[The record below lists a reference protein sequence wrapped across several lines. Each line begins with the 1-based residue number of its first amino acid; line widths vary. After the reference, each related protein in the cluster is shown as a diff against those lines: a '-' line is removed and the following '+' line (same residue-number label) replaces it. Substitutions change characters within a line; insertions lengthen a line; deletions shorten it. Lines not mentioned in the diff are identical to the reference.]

1 MLYLIFLVVI
11 HLTFAQNYSC
21 SSEASTQTSGEGPS
35 GLAPTSSW
43 FSTALGG
50 QDQEVDCHLQ
60 KTSFTGSQTPCSAT
74 CRDGQ
79 TRSVEVQILYAP
91 VQGQIRT
98 MWRLLE
104 VLVTMTNDSSYV
116 HQQPRH
122 PQHQHGGAYTTGW
135 QDWQDYQWQDSGP
148 WASGR
153 SKSPRK
159 RTQSP
164 RQRVQKQPHQ
174 SFKGD
179 VSKGKGKGPSKG
191 YAGPPSIYYKVS
203 ADSRVP
209 SRLFSFGT
217 LAIVVSTRPRAL
229 ALHLLRA
236 FLRSGIP
243 GQDTTAFAH
252 CV

>member
-91 VQGQIRT
+91 GQGQIRT

-104 VLVTMTNDSSYV
+104 VLVTMQRLELCAPAATAPSTSTWRSLHHRLAGKIQDRGLQEDPSHHGNELKAQDNVCRSS
-116 HQQPRH
+116 H
-122 PQHQHGGAYTTGW
+122 T
-135 QDWQDYQWQDSGP
+135 
-148 WASGR
+148 
-153 SKSPRK
+153 K
-159 RTQSP
+159 
-164 RQRVQKQPHQ
+164 
-174 SFKGD
+174 
-179 VSKGKGKGPSKG
+179 VSKEM
-191 YAGPPSIYYKVS
+191 
-203 ADSRVP
+203 
-209 SRLFSFGT
+209 
-217 LAIVVSTRPRAL
+217 
-229 ALHLLRA
+229 
-236 FLRSGIP
+236 
-243 GQDTTAFAH
+243 
-252 CV
+252 

>member
-91 VQGQIRT
+91 GQGQIRT

-104 VLVTMTNDSSYV
+104 VLVTMQRLELCAPAATAPSTSTWRSLHHRLARLSMARFRTVGFRKIQVTTETNSKPKTTCAEAATPKFQRRCEQGKRQGS
-116 HQQPRH
+116 QQGLCR
-122 PQHQHGGAYTTGW
+122 TTL
-135 QDWQDYQWQDSGP
+135 YIS
-148 WASGR
+148 
-153 SKSPRK
+153 
-159 RTQSP
+159 
-164 RQRVQKQPHQ
+164 
-174 SFKGD
+174 
-179 VSKGKGKGPSKG
+179 
-191 YAGPPSIYYKVS
+191 
-203 ADSRVP
+203 
-209 SRLFSFGT
+209 
-217 LAIVVSTRPRAL
+217 
-229 ALHLLRA
+229 
-236 FLRSGIP
+236 
-243 GQDTTAFAH
+243 
-252 CV
+252 

>member
-60 KTSFTGSQTPCSAT
+60 KHHS
-74 CRDGQ
+74 RD
-79 TRSVEVQILYAP
+79 P
-91 VQGQIRT
+91 
-98 MWRLLE
+98 RLLARLRAE
-104 VLVTMTNDSSYV
+104 MDKPDPWRCRFCMRLVKGRSGQCGGCWRYWSQCNDSSYV

-174 SFKGD
+174 SFEGD

>member
-91 VQGQIRT
+91 GQGQIRT

-104 VLVTMTNDSSYV
+104 VLVTMQRLELCAPAATAPSTSTWRSLHHRLARLARLSMARFRTVGFRKIQVTTETNSKPKTTCAEAATPKFQRRCEQGKRQGS
-116 HQQPRH
+116 QQGLCR
-122 PQHQHGGAYTTGW
+122 TTL
-135 QDWQDYQWQDSGP
+135 YIL
-148 WASGR
+148 
-153 SKSPRK
+153 
-159 RTQSP
+159 
-164 RQRVQKQPHQ
+164 
-174 SFKGD
+174 
-179 VSKGKGKGPSKG
+179 
-191 YAGPPSIYYKVS
+191 YMYIILY
-203 ADSRVP
+203 
-209 SRLFSFGT
+209 
-217 LAIVVSTRPRAL
+217 IV
-229 ALHLLRA
+229 
-236 FLRSGIP
+236 
-243 GQDTTAFAH
+243 
-252 CV
+252 